1 MLARGSNSRVIRGH
15 IRNAIE
21 ENRRNGIEQA
31 IEKSSRQLQNIC
43 GFSSNDREG
52 KRRAENDHRLV
63 LGKFTAIQ

>member
-31 IEKSSRQLQNIC
+31 IEKSSRQL
-43 GFSSNDREG
+43 
-52 KRRAENDHRLV
+52 
-63 LGKFTAIQ
+63 